1 MEILRKKVAERNYSI
16 LTWTKK
22 KEMVNKEPAHP
33 MQKQSPHEPATTA
46 LHFSVL
52 ILQSPGL
59 FPFEGLIS
67 TSKLVVYMH
76 KVQKSDKSLGLKT
89 KKKSEAI
96 A

>member
-1 MEILRKKVAERNYSI
+1 
-16 LTWTKK
+16 
-22 KEMVNKEPAHP
+22 MVNKEPAHP
-33 MQKQSPHEPATTA
+33 MQKQSPHEPATIA